1 MGEPKI
7 KNLIFMT
14 IPENSNRLIALETGE
29 IDIALSLIHIFSYFK
44 ESIGLEEDTL
54 DKVIHSPF
62 DYDKQ
67 MKVYIPCLL
76 YTSSIMRIY
85 LVEKFYEC

>member
-1 MGEPKI
+1 MNFRKI
-7 KNLIFMT
+7 YILILKQIIFTSAT
-14 IPENSNRLIALETGE
+14 IAIGS
-29 IDIALSLIHIFSYFK
+29 DFSYFK

-67 MKVYIPCLL
+67 MKYIFQMIFLILL
-76 YTSSIMRIY
+76 IEI
-85 LVEKFYEC
+85 L